1 MPAGGEHL
9 NLLKGLAA
17 LALVVSCAGAAAQ
30 DEYPFKLETS
40 REGGASVIRAQNQGA
55 IPVSLRLALPVAE
68 NVATEPRFPIYMVIP
83 ARTNLTVARITQ
95 ADRTKPWRYQYQSRR
110 SFGSFEARHDP
121 AAMYRVPW
129 MDGRTFIIGQ
139 APGGRITTHVQRYSR
154 EAIDVNMP
162 EGTPIVAAR
171 GGVVFTAISAHD
183 NKGALHESMR
193 NKANVVRILHDDGT
207 IGSYV
212 HLMHDG
218 VAVET
223 GETVQAGKLI
233 GYAGSTG
240 FSAGPHLH
248 FAITRVVRDGDGFTE
263 VSEPITFHV
272 GNPSYLFQPRTG
284 MIVTANYASA
294 GQAPKMRESRQ
305 H

>member
-1 MPAGGEHL
+1 MKRILAG
-9 NLLKGLAA
+9 
-17 LALVVSCAGAAAQ
+17 LALVLACAGAGAQ

-40 REGGASVIRAQNQGA
+40 REGNASVIRAQNQGA
-55 IPVSLRLALPVAE
+55 IPVSLRLVLAVAE

-95 ADRTKPWRYQYQSRR
+95 ADRTKAWRYQYQSRR
-110 SFGSFEARHDP
+110 SFGSFEARPDP

-129 MDGRTFIIGQ
+129 MDGRTYIIGQ
-139 APGGRITTHVQRYSR
+139 APGGKITTHLQPYSK
-154 EAIDVNMP
+154 EAIDVTMP

-171 GGVVFTAISAHD
+171 GGVVFSAISEHD

-193 NKANVVRILHDDGT
+193 NKANLVRVMHDDGT
-207 IGSYV
+207 IGNYV
-212 HLMHDG
+212 HLMPAG
-218 VAVET
+218 VAVQA
-223 GETVQAGKLI
+223 GEVVQAGKLL

-272 GNPSYLFQPRTG
+272 GNPPYLFQPRTG
-284 MIVTANYASA
+284 MIVTANYASP

>member
-1 MPAGGEHL
+1 VKRSLAA
-9 NLLKGLAA
+9 GLALL
-17 LALVVSCAGAAAQ
+17 LACASAIAQ
-30 DEYPFKLETS
+30 DKDSYPFKLETL

-55 IPVSLRLALPVAE
+55 VPISLRLVLASAE
-68 NVATEPRFPIYMVIP
+68 NIATEPSFPIFMVVP
-83 ARTNLTVARITQ
+83 ARTNLTVARITA
-95 ADRTKPWRYQYQSRR
+95 ADRSKAWRYQYRSRR
-110 SFGSFEARHDP
+110 SFGSFEARPDP

-139 APGGRITTHVQRYSR
+139 APGGKLSTHLQPYSK
-154 EAIDVNMP
+154 EAIDVTMP

-171 GGVVFTAISAHD
+171 GGVVFSVISEHD
-183 NKGALHESMR
+183 NKGALEDSMR
-193 NKANVVRILHDDGT
+193 NKANVVRVMHDDGT
-207 IGSYV
+207 IGNYV

-218 VAVET
+218 VAVQA
-223 GETVQAGKLI
+223 GEAVQAGKLL

-248 FAITRVVRDGDGFTE
+248 FAITRVVRAADGFTE

-272 GNPSYLFQPRTG
+272 GNPPYLFQPRTG
-284 MIVTANYASA
+284 MIVPANYASP
-294 GQAPKMRESRQ
+294 GQAPKMREMRQ

>member
-1 MPAGGEHL
+1 MKRVLAGL
-9 NLLKGLAA
+9 V
-17 LALVVSCAGAAAQ
+17 LVVACAGAAAQ

-40 REGGASVIRAQNQGA
+40 REGSASVIRAQNQGA
-55 IPVSLRLALPVAE
+55 IPVSLRLTLPVAE
-68 NVATEPRFPIYMVIP
+68 NVTTEPRFPIYLVIP

-95 ADRTKPWRYQYQSRR
+95 ADRTKAWRYQYQSQR
-110 SFGSFEARHDP
+110 SFGSFEARPDP

-129 MDGRTFIIGQ
+129 MDGRTYVIGQ
-139 APGGRITTHVQRYSR
+139 APGGKITTHLQPYSK
-154 EAIDVNMP
+154 EAIDVTMP

-171 GGVVFTAISAHD
+171 GGVVFSAIAEHD
-183 NKGALHESMR
+183 NKGALQESMR
-193 NKANVVRILHDDGT
+193 NKANLVRVMHDDGT
-207 IGSYV
+207 IGNYV
-212 HLMHDG
+212 HLMPAG
-218 VAVET
+218 VAVQA
-223 GETVQAGKLI
+223 GEAVKAGKLL

-248 FAITRVVRDGDGFTE
+248 FAITRVVRDADGFTE

-272 GNPSYLFQPRTG
+272 GNPPYLFQPRTG
-284 MIVTANYASA
+284 LIVTANYASP

>member
-1 MPAGGEHL
+1 MKRILAG
-9 NLLKGLAA
+9 
-17 LALVVSCAGAAAQ
+17 LALVAVCAGAAAQ

-40 REGGASVIRAQNQGA
+40 REGNASVIRAQNQGA
-55 IPVSLRLALPVAE
+55 IPVSLRLVLAVAE

-95 ADRTKPWRYQYQSRR
+95 ADRTKAWRYQYQSRR
-110 SFGSFEARHDP
+110 SFGSFEARPDP

-129 MDGRTFIIGQ
+129 MDGRTYIIGQ
-139 APGGRITTHVQRYSR
+139 APGGKITTHLQPYSK
-154 EAIDVNMP
+154 EAIDVTMP

-171 GGVVFTAISAHD
+171 GGVVFSAISEHD

-193 NKANVVRILHDDGT
+193 NKANLVRVMHDDGT
-207 IGSYV
+207 IGNYV
-212 HLMHDG
+212 HLMPAG
-218 VAVET
+218 VAVQA
-223 GETVQAGKLI
+223 GEVVQAGKLL

-248 FAITRVVRDGDGFTE
+248 FAITRVVRDADGFTE

-272 GNPSYLFQPRTG
+272 GNPPYLFQPRTG
-284 MIVTANYASA
+284 MIVTANYASP
-294 GQAPKMRESRQ
+294 GQPPKMRESRQ

>member
-1 MPAGGEHL
+1 MKSAFAG
-9 NLLKGLAA
+9 
-17 LALVVSCAGAAAQ
+17 LALVVACAGAAAQ

-40 REGGASVIRAQNQGA
+40 REGNASVIRAQNQGA
-55 IPVSLRLALPVAE
+55 IPVSLRLVLAVAE

-95 ADRTKPWRYQYQSRR
+95 ADRTKAWRYQYQSRR
-110 SFGSFEARHDP
+110 SFGSFEARPDP

-139 APGGRITTHVQRYSR
+139 APGGKITTHLQPYSK
-154 EAIDVNMP
+154 EAIDVTMP

-171 GGVVFTAISAHD
+171 GGVVFSAIAEHD

-193 NKANVVRILHDDGT
+193 NKANLVRVMHDDGT
-207 IGSYV
+207 IGNYV
-212 HLMHDG
+212 HLMPAG
-218 VAVET
+218 VAVQA
-223 GETVQAGKLI
+223 GDVVQAGKLL

-248 FAITRVVRDGDGFTE
+248 FAITRVVRDADGFSE

-272 GNPSYLFQPRTG
+272 GNPPYLFQPRTG
-284 MIVTANYASA
+284 MIVTANYNSPGA
-294 GQAPKMRESRQ
+294 APPMRAARQ
-305 H
+305 PQH

>member
-1 MPAGGEHL
+1 MKRVLAG
-9 NLLKGLAA
+9 
-17 LALVVSCAGAAAQ
+17 LALVIACAGAAAQ

-40 REGGASVIRAQNQGA
+40 REGNASVIRAQNQGA
-55 IPVSLRLALPVAE
+55 IPVSLRLVLGVAE
-68 NVATEPRFPIYMVIP
+68 NVASEPSFPIYMVIP

-95 ADRTKPWRYQYQSRR
+95 ADRTKAWRYQYQSRR
-110 SFGSFEARHDP
+110 SFGSFEAQPDP

-139 APGGRITTHVQRYSR
+139 APGGRITTHVQPYSR

-171 GGVVFTAISAHD
+171 GGVVFSAISEHD

-193 NKANVVRILHDDGT
+193 NKANLVRVMHDDGT
-207 IGSYV
+207 IGNYV
-212 HLMHDG
+212 HLMHAG
-218 VAVET
+218 VAVQA
-223 GETVQAGKLI
+223 GEVVQAGKLL

-248 FAITRVVRDGDGFTE
+248 FAITRVVRDADGFTE

-272 GNPSYLFQPRTG
+272 GNPPYLFQPRTG
-284 MIVTANYASA
+284 MIVSANYASP

>member
-1 MPAGGEHL
+1 MKP
-9 NLLKGLAA
+9 LLFRLLAA
-17 LALVVSCAGAAAQ
+17 GLGLLLACAGAAAQ
-30 DEYPFKLETS
+30 DKDTYPFKLETS

-55 IPVSLRLALPVAE
+55 VPISLRLVLAVAE
-68 NVATEPRFPIYMVIP
+68 NVSAEPRFPIYVVVP
-83 ARTNLTVARITQ
+83 ARTNYTVARITQ
-95 ADRTKPWRYQYQSRR
+95 ADRSKAWRYQYQSRR
-110 SFGSFEARHDP
+110 WFGSYEARHDP

-139 APGGRITTHVQRYSR
+139 APGGKITTHLQPYSR
-154 EAIDVNMP
+154 EAIDITMP

-171 GGVVFTAISAHD
+171 GGVVFTAISEHD
-183 NKGALHESMR
+183 NKGALDESMR

-212 HLMHDG
+212 HLMHAG
-218 VAVET
+218 VAVRE
-223 GETVQAGKLI
+223 GEVVPAGKLI

-248 FAITRVVRDGDGFTE
+248 FAITRVVRDGDGFSE
-263 VSEPITFHV
+263 VSEPITFYV
-272 GNPSYLFQPRTG
+272 GSPPYLFTPRTG
-284 MIVTANYASA
+284 MIVTANYASP
-294 GQAPKMRESRQ
+294 GQAPKMREARQ

>member
-1 MPAGGEHL
+1 V
-9 NLLKGLAA
+9 KRVAA
-17 LALVVSCAGAAAQ
+17 WLALVLACAGATAQ

-55 IPVSLRLALPVAE
+55 VPVSLRLVLGVAE
-68 NVATEPRFPIYMVIP
+68 NVTAEPRFPIYVVIP
-83 ARTNLTVARITQ
+83 PRTNYTVARLTA
-95 ADRTKPWRYQYQSRR
+95 ADRSKSWRYQYQSRR
-110 SFGSFEARHDP
+110 SFGSFEARPDP

-139 APGGRITTHVQRYSR
+139 APGGKITTHLQPYSK
-154 EAIDVNMP
+154 EAIDVTMP

-171 GGVVFTAISAHD
+171 GGVVFSAISEHD

-193 NKANVVRILHDDGT
+193 TKANLVRVMHDDGT
-207 IGSYV
+207 IGNYV
-212 HLMHDG
+212 HLMPAG
-218 VAVET
+218 VAVQA
-223 GETVQAGKLI
+223 GEVVQAGKLL

-248 FAITRVVRDGDGFTE
+248 FAITRVVRDADGFSE

-272 GNPSYLFQPRTG
+272 GNPPYLFQPRTG
-284 MIVTANYASA
+284 MIVTANYASP